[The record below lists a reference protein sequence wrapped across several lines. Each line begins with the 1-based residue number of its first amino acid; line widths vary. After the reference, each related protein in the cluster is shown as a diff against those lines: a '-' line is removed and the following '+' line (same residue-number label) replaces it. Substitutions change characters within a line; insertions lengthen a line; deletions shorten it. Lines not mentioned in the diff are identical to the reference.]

1 MTVKD
6 HFDWD
11 CREGFEGGGRE
22 VVRGERSSCFL
33 EVELGLEVAGVVIA
47 VHLISVELYD
57 IQHE

>member
-22 VVRGERSSCFL
+22 VFRGERRTCVL
-33 EVELGLEVAGVVIA
+33 EVDLGLDVAGVVIA
-47 VHLISVELYD
+47 G
-57 IQHE
+57 